1 MKKVRIV
8 SKYPYPKDP
17 NIIYYNRT
25 LREISVNTRKGHV
38 KFQSTFVPK
47 DIDAFSING
56 WYPLYET
63 SSLAQS
69 NSPSNSFIS
78 LGQNELGPAPVG
90 ITYPVFM
97 PVGVVP
103 AYQGN
108 YIDPAG
114 DEDGDGILNFRD
126 PDIIGSS
133 ALPSA
138 GYSGTDPFVTANGVN
153 VNIKDYLS
161 NPTGGILNDTN
172 QDVVVA
178 VENSGIIIGP
188 NGEIKVFFGPGA
200 AIIPPGWI
208 LFEDIGSTDSPLPE
222 PNPPYTTD
230 PFSTGGGDVNIK
242 SFIDDPDSGSY
253 NNTGSPIKID
263 TLEAGLIVCDDGSVT
278 LTFPGTITLGD
289 SCTFFRDQG
298 NLTTPLSEL
307 VPAYTDDPLSF
318 NGNDI
323 NVKDYLDNPGPGSKN
338 TTGGPVN
345 VQINTKSIIIKP
357 DGTVEVYEPPNNIV
371 LEDGCILISEINDT
385 LSSVATSF
393 PTSSIPSA
401 ISVQWFEENA
411 QGDLVPR
418 DSSFDS
424 VNPAVQYWE
433 NVGSDSISPRTTP
446 YSSNTESAQFFD
458 DDSSGNISP
467 L

>member
-1 MKKVRIV
+1 MNKVRIV
-8 SKYPYPKDP
+8 SKYPDTKDP

-25 LREISVNTRKGHV
+25 LREISVNTGKGHV
-38 KFQSTFVPK
+38 KFQSIFIPK

-69 NSPSNSFIS
+69 NSPSNAFIS
-78 LGQNELGPAPVG
+78 LGQNELGSAPIG

-133 ALPSA
+133 EEPIPDLPSA
-138 GYSGTDPFVTANGVN
+138 
-153 VNIKDYLS
+153 
-161 NPTGGILNDTN
+161 
-172 QDVVVA
+172 
-178 VENSGIIIGP
+178 
-188 NGEIKVFFGPGA
+188 
-200 AIIPPGWI
+200 
-208 LFEDIGSTDSPLPE
+208 
-222 PNPPYTTD
+222 
-230 PFSTGGGDVNIK
+230 
-242 SFIDDPDSGSY
+242 
-253 NNTGSPIKID
+253 
-263 TLEAGLIVCDDGSVT
+263 
-278 LTFPGTITLGD
+278 
-289 SCTFFRDQG
+289 
-298 NLTTPLSEL
+298 
-307 VPAYTDDPLSF
+307 
-318 NGNDI
+318 
-323 NVKDYLDNPGPGSKN
+323 
-338 TTGGPVN
+338 
-345 VQINTKSIIIKP
+345 
-357 DGTVEVYEPPNNIV
+357 
-371 LEDGCILISEINDT
+371 
-385 LSSVATSF
+385 
-393 PTSSIPSA
+393 SA

-446 YSSNTESAQFFD
+446 YSSDTESAQFFD
-458 DDSSGNISP
+458 EDSSGNISP